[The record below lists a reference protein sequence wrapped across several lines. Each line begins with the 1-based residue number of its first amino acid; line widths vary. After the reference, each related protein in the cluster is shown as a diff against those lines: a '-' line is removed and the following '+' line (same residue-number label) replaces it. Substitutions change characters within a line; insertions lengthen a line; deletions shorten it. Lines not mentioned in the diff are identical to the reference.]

1 MVLRRQNSR
10 EKQNAV
16 CLSRPSGPEAPCVS
30 FQVLCSTS
38 TLALGVNLPAHLVV
52 VKSTRRWS
60 ADDTEVAGY
69 KEYDT
74 ATCLQMIGR
83 CAARATMH
91 PCAQMAGAAVSMVVL
106 SRKPMIVQTMSPVCR
121 HGSKHISLRC
131 RAGRPQFD
139 TEGVAVIMTDVKA
152 RPSRILPCIRS
163 DPHKGHALPCRE
175 IPC

>member
-10 EKQNAV
+10 KQQNAV

-83 CAARATMH
+83 CAARCHNASL
-91 PCAQMAGAAVSMVVL
+91 CADGWCSSQHGRLVQDFYDRANHVASVSARVQAHLLAV
-106 SRKPMIVQTMSPVCR
+106 QG
-121 HGSKHISLRC
+121 GSS
-131 RAGRPQFD
+131 
-139 TEGVAVIMTDVKA
+139 AV
-152 RPSRILPCIRS
+152 
-163 DPHKGHALPCRE
+163 
-175 IPC
+175 